1 MVNDKMVN
9 IFDQVGK
16 RTPFR
21 TPDGFFEAS
30 EQTLRAQIPNHK
42 SPYGASKS
50 VEITNH
56 KLPITNRYWTYG
68 IAASLV
74 LAVGIWS
81 LVRFLPQ
88 PTQTPAAEEPV
99 YAQTYDTSDDWH
111 DFAEAD
117 LFLDNMNW

>member
-1 MVNDKMVN
+1 MENN

-21 TPDGFFEAS
+21 TPDGFFE
-30 EQTLRAQIPNHK
+30 Q
-42 SPYGASKS
+42 SKES
-50 VEITNH
+50 IQQSTV
-56 KLPITNRYWTYG
+56 KPIVHRISFRRTRIYEA
-68 IAASLV
+68 AASLV

-88 PTQTPAAEEPV
+88 STQTYVAEEPA
-99 YAQTYDTSDDWH
+99 YAQTEATIYSSSSDWS

-117 LFLDNMNW
+117 LFLDNMDW

>member
-21 TPDGFFEAS
+21 TPDGFFEQS

-42 SPYGASKS
+42 SK
-50 VEITNH
+50 IINL
-56 KLPITNRYWTYG
+56 KWTYG

-74 LAVGIWS
+74 LVVGIWS
-81 LVRFLPQ
+81 LVRFIPQ
-88 PTQTPAAEEPV
+88 PTQTPASEEPV
-99 YAQTYDTSDDWH
+99 YAQTEAPIYSSSSDWS

-117 LFLDNMNW
+117 LFLDNMDR

>member
-1 MVNDKMVN
+1 MENN
-9 IFDQVGK
+9 IFDQVGR
-16 RTPFR
+16 RTPYKV
-21 TPDGFFEAS
+21 PDGFFEQS

-42 SPYGASKS
+42 SKIINLKWA
-50 VEITNH
+50 
-56 KLPITNRYWTYG
+56 YG

-81 LVRFLPQ
+81 LVRFIPQ
-88 PTQTPAAEEPV
+88 PTDTPAAEEHI